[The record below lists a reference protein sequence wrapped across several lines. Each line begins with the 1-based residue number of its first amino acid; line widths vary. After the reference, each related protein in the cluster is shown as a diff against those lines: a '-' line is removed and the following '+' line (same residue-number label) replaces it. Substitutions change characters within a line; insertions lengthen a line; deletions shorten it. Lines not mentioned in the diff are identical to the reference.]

1 MKYSLHIGL
10 DRVSPAAYGGWN
22 GALSDC
28 VLDAN
33 NMRNV
38 ALKNGYQVTMLLNAN
53 ACNPSVRDALK
64 GLASLA
70 VSGDR
75 VLITYSGHGGQL
87 ADTNG
92 DELDKMDETWCLFD
106 GELTDDAINNLLAK
120 FRAGVEVVVLSDS
133 CHSGTVSRMMKRRK
147 ATKEKAVL
155 AEVKA
160 SVLLIS
166 GCQDVETSASTGH
179 GGAFTNAFLESYQP
193 KEKNGIFDKVL
204 DYFFPKPKQA
214 PNMGELY
221 KRILVNIRGQKP
233 NWYET
238 GLKTNWKLKSVF

>member
-38 ALKNGYQVTMLLNAN
+38 ALKNGYQVTILLNAN
-53 ACNPSVRDALK
+53 ACNPSIRDTLK
-64 GLASLA
+64 GLAGLA

-106 GELTDDAINNLLAK
+106 GELTDDAINNLLAM
-120 FRAGVEVVVLSDS
+120 FRVGVEIVVLSDS

-147 ATKEKAVL
+147 LSKAKEVL
-155 AEVKA
+155 KEVKA

-166 GCQDVETSASTGH
+166 GCQDAETSASTGK

-193 KEKNGIFDKVL
+193 KPRTGVLYKVL
-204 DYFFPKPKQA
+204 DMFFPKPRTA
-214 PNMGELY
+214 LNMGELY
-221 KRILVNIRGQKP
+221 NRILVNIRGQKP

-238 GLKTNWKLKSVF
+238 GSKINWKLKTVF